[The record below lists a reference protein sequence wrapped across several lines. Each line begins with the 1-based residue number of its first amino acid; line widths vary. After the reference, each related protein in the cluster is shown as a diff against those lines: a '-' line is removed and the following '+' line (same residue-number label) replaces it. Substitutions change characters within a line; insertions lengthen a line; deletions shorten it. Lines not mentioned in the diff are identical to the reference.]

1 MTLRA
6 PTDADVAE
14 VACLMTVGWPEP
26 VDAHQVRH
34 AWSSPGFDRDRD
46 ARIEPK
52 AYAHVDALDE
62 GRVWINLRGQ
72 PSVELV
78 DWAVERARERGGRV
92 LSGSW
97 AANQSVL
104 NELHR
109 RGFRPIRHSFRMSIE
124 LDGEV
129 PEPVWPDGILLRT
142 FRDGDA
148 RAFYEAGNEAFADT
162 WEPIEPP
169 FEEWA
174 HWVLETPS
182 FDPDLWLLVEDG
194 AEVAGFAICKVHPG
208 DAQLGWI
215 QILGVRKPWRGRG
228 VGRGL
233 LLTAFRA
240 FRARGLPRAGLGVDA
255 ENPTGAT
262 RLYESV
268 GMRVVDRFELYEMD
282 VE

>member
-1 MTLRA
+1 MRV
-6 PTDADVAE
+6 PSEADLPE
-14 VACLMTVGWPEP
+14 VARLMSVGWPEP
-26 VDAHQVRH
+26 VHAHQVRQ
-34 AWSSPGFDRDRD
+34 AWSSPGFDRQLD
-46 ARIEPK
+46 ARIEPE
-52 AYAHVDALDE
+52 AYAHVDAIDE
-62 GRVWINLRGQ
+62 GRVWINLRGL
-72 PSVELV
+72 PSARLV
-78 DWAVERARERGGRV
+78 DWAERRARERGGRV

-97 AANQSVL
+97 VANESVL
-104 NELHR
+104 KELRR
-109 RGFRPIRHSFRMSIE
+109 RGFKSIRHSFRMSID
-124 LDGEV
+124 LDDGV
-129 PEPVWPDGILLRT
+129 SQPVWPDGVRLRT

-169 FEEWA
+169 FEEWS
-174 HWVLETPS
+174 HWVLDTPS
-182 FDPDLWLLVEDG
+182 FDPDLWFLAEDG

-208 DAQLGWI
+208 DAELGWI

-240 FRARGLPRAGLGVDA
+240 FRARGLLPAGLGVDA

-268 GMRVVDRFELYEMD
+268 GMRAVDRFELYEKD
-282 VE
+282 VA

>member
-1 MTLRA
+1 MRV
-6 PTDADVAE
+6 PVETDMPE
-14 VACLMTVGWPEP
+14 VARLMSVGWPEP
-26 VDAHQVRH
+26 VDVHQVRQ
-34 AWSSPGFDRDRD
+34 AWSSPGFDPQLD
-46 ARIEPK
+46 ARIERE
-52 AYAHVDALDE
+52 AYAHIDAIDE
-62 GRVWINLRGQ
+62 GRVWINLRGN

-78 DWAVERARERGGRV
+78 DWAVERARARGGRV

-97 AANQSVL
+97 VANESVL
-104 NELHR
+104 NDLRR
-109 RGFRPIRHSFRMSIE
+109 RGFTSIRHSFRMSIE

-129 PEPVWPDGILLRT
+129 PEPVWPDGIRLRT
-142 FRDGDA
+142 FREGDA
-148 RAFYEAGNEAFADT
+148 PAFYEAGNEAFADT
-162 WEPIEPP
+162 WEPIEPS
-169 FEEWA
+169 FEEWT
-174 HWVLETPS
+174 HWVLDTPS
-182 FDPDLWLLVEDG
+182 FDPDLWFLAEDG

-233 LLTAFRA
+233 LLTAFGA
-240 FRARGLPRAGLGVDA
+240 FRARGLARAGLGVDA
-255 ENPTGAT
+255 QNPTGAT